1 MGTVGRRLEYYP
13 LRSESTRQ
21 RDPWPLETLADC
33 GKRSYEHDCALLL
46 QPPNN
51 YGEEITSAN
60 IRKLVAACKDL
71 DTFALLGV
79 SAEGSAKAE

>member
-1 MGTVGRRLEYYP
+1 MRP
-13 LRSESTRQ
+13 
-21 RDPWPLETLADC
+21 RDPWPLSLLRTVEKD
-33 GKRSYEHDCALLL
+33 RMPVHALLL

-51 YGEEITSAN
+51 YGEEITGAN

-79 SAEGSAKAE
+79 GAEGSAKAE

>member
-1 MGTVGRRLEYYP
+1 MMDEP
-13 LRSESTRQ
+13 LHLT
-21 RDPWPLETLADC
+21 
-33 GKRSYEHDCALLL
+33 GALT

-79 SAEGSAKAE
+79 GAEGSAKAE

>member
-1 MGTVGRRLEYYP
+1 MAAV
-13 LRSESTRQ
+13 S
-21 RDPWPLETLADC
+21 LAHC

-79 SAEGSAKAE
+79 CAEGSAKAE